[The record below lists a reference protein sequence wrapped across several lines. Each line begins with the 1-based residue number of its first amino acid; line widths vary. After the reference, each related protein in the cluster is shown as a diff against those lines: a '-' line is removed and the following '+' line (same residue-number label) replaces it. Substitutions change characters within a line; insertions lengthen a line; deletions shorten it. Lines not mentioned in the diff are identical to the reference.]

1 MAGRGE
7 VGGVWKLSD
16 DEVDVRGDGDDTGD
30 GGDEDGWWLIP
41 LPLELGLISVFTR
54 GERDVWN

>member
-16 DEVDVRGDGDDTGD
+16 DEVDVREDDDVGD
-30 GGDEDGWWLIP
+30 GGDEDGWRLIP
-41 LPLELGLISVFTR
+41 LPLELISVLTR
-54 GERDVWN
+54 GERKERD